1 MEEQEVSNDT
11 AFLRSLNADVKTNV
25 HFINRSKQSA
35 RAWWLDYSGHP
46 VSYGDIRTNELLSM
60 TTYLTHPWV
69 FRTSRNG
76 AKLLANQ
83 LEVYMPAAATEYED
97 DGDPKFLDVFITTP
111 VYSLQEYCLVL
122 IRKLV
127 QEHDFGRLDIPES
140 LRRDLRQR
148 PDLLKEL
155 ELINSRR
162 R

>member
-1 MEEQEVSNDT
+1 MDEQEVHNETRSV
-11 AFLRSLNADVKTNV
+11 RSLNANV
-25 HFINRSKQSA
+25 RTSVNFINRTKQSA

-46 VSYGDIRTNELLSM
+46 VSYGDIGTNELLSM

-69 FRTSRNG
+69 FRASRNG

-83 LEVYMPAAATEYED
+83 LGVYMPTATTEYEED
-97 DGDPKFLDVFITTP
+97 EDPKFLDVFITTP

-127 QEHDFGRLDIPES
+127 QEEDIGRLEIPEA
-140 LRRDLRQR
+140 LRGELRQR

-155 ELINSRR
+155 EVINSNR
-162 R
+162 